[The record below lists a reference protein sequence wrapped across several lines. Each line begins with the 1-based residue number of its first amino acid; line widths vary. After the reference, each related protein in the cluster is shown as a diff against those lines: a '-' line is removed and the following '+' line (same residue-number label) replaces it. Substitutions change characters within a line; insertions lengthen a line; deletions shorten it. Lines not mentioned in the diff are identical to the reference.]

1 MKKFSVVTPTMYK
14 LPYFM
19 DTLKTLVEI
28 DSVGEIIV
36 IENSDCPFEK
46 FVHPKIIYI
55 KVYSNIYCNPAWNM
69 GVRVAKNDYI
79 CLLSDD
85 IVFDFTYILNGLI
98 ESGAIEQ
105 AGIIGLAVNCYEDIP
120 DNSNVQIVRSM
131 GRGFGFGSC
140 MFLAKENYVH
150 IPDDLKI
157 NWGDEWLYYKQ
168 VKPNYEISKL
178 QTNRAVGMTV
188 NDPSLSEVLEMDTK
202 HWQTTYHSK

>member
-1 MKKFSVVTPTMYK
+1 MKKFSVVAATMYK

-19 DTLKTLVEI
+19 DTLKTLVELE
-28 DSVGEIIV
+28 SVEEIIV

-46 FVHPKIIYI
+46 FTHPKIVYI

-69 GVRVAKNDYI
+69 GVRVSKNDYI

-85 IVFDFTYILNGLI
+85 IVFDFHSVLNGLI
-98 ESGAIEQ
+98 EVGTMEQ
-105 AGIIGLAVNCYEDIP
+105 AGMIGLAADCYEDIP
-120 DNSNVQIVRSM
+120 DDSEVEVVRSF

-157 NWGDEWLYYKQ
+157 NWGDEWLYRKQ
-168 VKPNYEISKL
+168 SKPNYEISKL
-178 QTNRAVGMTV
+178 KTNCAVSKTV
-188 NDPSLSEVLEMDTK
+188 SDPILSEVLEMDTK
-202 HWQTTYHSK
+202 HWQTTYFNK